1 MTPMSAC
8 RRFSPAAGKKRK
20 NQRGIMG
27 KRINPATVGAFV
39 LGAIGLVLAAVVVF
53 GSGNL
58 FRKTHEFV
66 IYFAGDING
75 LRVGAP
81 VKFKGVEIGQV
92 KRIKLRL
99 EQEVNRT
106 NGKLRADVRIPVI
119 IELDEEKIVSH
130 GGTAI
135 DLDDPHTIPNLIRE
149 GMRAQLGSDSFVTGL
164 MYVALDIQPNTP
176 IQMVAPPGSPLQEI
190 PAVPNTLEQAQAVA
204 VRIFERLDKVD
215 FNAVFT
221 QMTGMLDSIRQITTS
236 PSLREAIN
244 NSEKTREQLDRALAS
259 TQQTLNTMNGQIPPL
274 SDSLQ
279 KTSSSADAAAKQAK
293 LTLGTVQTTIEPNSP
308 INYQALQTLQ
318 RTRLRSSRTTCSVT
332 RARSFAGATS
342 ARTRDDLDQIASQN
356 LRGRRA
362 RDVARGMLLP
372 REGDSRPAEGYFE
385 VLSSHAHG

>member
-1 MTPMSAC
+1 
-8 RRFSPAAGKKRK
+8 
-20 NQRGIMG
+20 MG

-39 LGAIGLVLAAVVVF
+39 LGAVGLILAAVVVF

-58 FRKTHEFV
+58 FRKSHEFV

-92 KRIKLRL
+92 SRIKLRL
-99 EQEVNRT
+99 EQQVNFQS
-106 NGKLRADVRIPVI
+106 GKLNADVRIPVI
-119 IELDEEKIVSH
+119 IELDEDKIVSH
-130 GGTAI
+130 GGTSI

-149 GMRAQLGSDSFVTGL
+149 GLRAQLGSDSFVTGL

-244 NSEKTREQLDRALAS
+244 NSEQTREQLDHTLAGA
-259 TQQTLNTMNGQIPPL
+259 QQTLKTLNIQVPPL
-274 SDSLQ
+274 SDSIQ
-279 KTSSSADAAAKQAK
+279 RTSTSADAAAKQAT

-318 RTRLRSSRTTCSVT
+318 DVSAAAHSVKELADYLQ
-332 RARSFAGATS
+332 RNPS
-342 ARTRDDLDQIASQN
+342 AIV
-356 LRGRRA
+356 RGR
-362 RDVARGMLLP
+362 DFSQ
-372 REGDSRPAEGYFE
+372 D
-385 VLSSHAHG
+385 

>member
-1 MTPMSAC
+1 
-8 RRFSPAAGKKRK
+8 
-20 NQRGIMG
+20 MG

-39 LGAIGLVLAAVVVF
+39 LGAVGLILAAVVVF

-81 VKFKGVEIGQV
+81 VKFKGVEIGSV

-99 EQEVNRT
+99 EQEVNRN
-106 NGKLRADVRIPVI
+106 NGELRADVRIPVI
-119 IELDEEKIVSH
+119 IELDEDKIVSH
-130 GGTAI
+130 GGTEI
-135 DLDDPHTIPNLIRE
+135 NLDDPHTIPNLIRE

-176 IQMVAPPGSPLQEI
+176 IQMIAPPGSPLQEI

-215 FNAVFT
+215 FGAVFT
-221 QMTGMLDSIRQITTS
+221 QMTAMLDSVRQITTS

-259 TQQTLNTMNGQIPPL
+259 TQQALNTVNGQVPPL
-274 SDSLQ
+274 SASIQ
-279 KTSSSADAAAKQAK
+279 KTSGSADAAAKQVR

-318 RTRLRSSRTTCSVT
+318 DVSAAAHSVKELADYLQ
-332 RARSFAGATS
+332 RNPS
-342 ARTRDDLDQIASQN
+342 AIV
-356 LRGRRA
+356 RGR
-362 RDVARGMLLP
+362 DFSQ
-372 REGDSRPAEGYFE
+372 D
-385 VLSSHAHG
+385 

>member
-1 MTPMSAC
+1 
-8 RRFSPAAGKKRK
+8 
-20 NQRGIMG
+20 MG

-130 GGTAI
+130 GGTSI
-135 DLDDPHTIPNLIRE
+135 DLDDPHTVPNLIRE

-164 MYVALDIQPNTP
+164 MYVALDIQPNMP

-221 QMTGMLDSIRQITTS
+221 QMTLMLDSIRQITTS
-236 PSLREAIN
+236 PSLKEAV
-244 NSEKTREQLDRALAS
+244 SHTEETREQLDHTLAGA
-259 TQQTLNTMNGQIPPL
+259 QQTLGTVNGQIPPL
-274 SDSLQ
+274 SESLQ

-293 LTLGTVQTTIEPNSP
+293 ATLGTVQTAIEPNSP

-318 RTRLRSSRTTCSVT
+318 DV
-332 RARSFAGATS
+332 S
-342 ARTRDDLDQIASQN
+342 AAAHSIKELADYLQRNPSAIV
-356 LRGRRA
+356 RGR
-362 RDVARGMLLP
+362 DFSQ
-372 REGDSRPAEGYFE
+372 D
-385 VLSSHAHG
+385 

>member
-1 MTPMSAC
+1 
-8 RRFSPAAGKKRK
+8 
-20 NQRGIMG
+20 MG

-53 GSGNL
+53 GSGSL

-66 IYFAGDING
+66 IYFGGDING

-81 VKFKGVEIGQV
+81 VKFKGVEIGAV

-99 EQEVNRT
+99 EQDVNRY
-106 NGKLRADVRIPVI
+106 NGQLRADVRIPVI

-221 QMTGMLDSIRQITTS
+221 QLTGMLDSVRQITTS

-244 NSEKTREQLDRALAS
+244 NSEKTREQLDHTLTGA
-259 TQQTLNTMNGQIPPL
+259 QQTLSTVNGQVRPL
-274 SDSLQ
+274 SKSLQ
-279 KTSSSADAAAKQAK
+279 KTSLSADAAARQAT

-318 RTRLRSSRTTCSVT
+318 DV
-332 RARSFAGATS
+332 S
-342 ARTRDDLDQIASQN
+342 AAAHSIKELADYLQRNPSAIV
-356 LRGRRA
+356 RGR
-362 RDVARGMLLP
+362 DFSQ
-372 REGDSRPAEGYFE
+372 D
-385 VLSSHAHG
+385 

>member
-1 MTPMSAC
+1 
-8 RRFSPAAGKKRK
+8 
-20 NQRGIMG
+20 MG

-66 IYFAGDING
+66 IYFGGDING

-135 DLDDPHTIPNLIRE
+135 DLDDPHTVPNLIRE

-164 MYVALDIQPNTP
+164 MYVALDIQPNMP

-221 QMTGMLDSIRQITTS
+221 QMTLMLDSIRQLTTS
-236 PSLREAIN
+236 PALKEVVAH
-244 NSEKTREQLDRALAS
+244 SEQTREQLDHTLAGA
-259 TQQTLNTMNGQIPPL
+259 QQTLSTVNGQIPPL
-274 SDSLQ
+274 SESLQ

-318 RTRLRSSRTTCSVT
+318 DV
-332 RARSFAGATS
+332 S
-342 ARTRDDLDQIASQN
+342 AAAHSIKELADYLQRNPSAIV
-356 LRGRRA
+356 RGR
-362 RDVARGMLLP
+362 DFSQ
-372 REGDSRPAEGYFE
+372 D
-385 VLSSHAHG
+385 